1 MNLKVIWTTTK
12 KLWLLY
18 FDFYI
23 VSQMLPTRKWQNL
36 LYVWLLACV
45 AWVYSYSTAQ
55 SLSTRTYQEESISL
69 HRIFLDSQSYAG

>member
-1 MNLKVIWTTTK
+1 MNLKLIWTTTK

-36 LYVWLLACV
+36 LAACLIV
-45 AWVYSYSTAQ
+45 SMWPGFIATAPPN
-55 SLSTRTYQEESISL
+55 LSQPERIRKNLSHSID
-69 HRIFLDSQSYAG
+69 FF